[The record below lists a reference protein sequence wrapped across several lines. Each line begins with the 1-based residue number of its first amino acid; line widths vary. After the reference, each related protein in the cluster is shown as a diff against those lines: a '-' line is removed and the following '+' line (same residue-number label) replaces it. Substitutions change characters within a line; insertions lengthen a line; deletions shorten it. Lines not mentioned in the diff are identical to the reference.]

1 MLQNLVAEM
10 ARSGVKNKEIAE
22 ALSLNEKTVF
32 NKIHGNSDFSFP
44 ETEAIRDTFFPD
56 KDLEYLFKKAE

>member
-10 ARSGVKNKEIAE
+10 ARSGIKNKDIAE
-22 ALSLNEKTVF
+22 SLSLNEKTVF
-32 NKIHGNSDFSFP
+32 NKIHGASTFTINESIG
-44 ETEAIRDTFFPD
+44 IRDTFFPD